1 LKTIE
6 KTRFIDQSRMVST
19 VPSSITWE
27 QLQPGKLDVAF
38 RVFQVGPLTI
48 STRDINLA
56 FHGYAQVAPHRSGV
70 MAVESKTDARW
81 RGSLFDAATL
91 ALGNEVDIRTT
102 GAITLF
108 GIAVDQPELH
118 LTCPGSLDAS
128 NLIEKLA
135 HAKVTNTPVAAA
147 AFRAAIKFV
156 SAHQGGPPPA
166 ATGMLVPMLA
176 TLLDEIDQHAVDR
189 SHCLNRR
196 YAAVRTCE
204 RYMRE
209 HIDETVTLLDLSL
222 ACGMRSRS
230 LINAFEAIMG
240 YSPMDYLKRLRLSA
254 VRSALLRADA
264 RATRVIDLA
273 MDWGFSHM
281 GHFAHDYRIMFGE
294 APSQTLLGD
303 DG

>member
-6 KTRFIDQSRMVST
+6 KTRFIDQSRLVS
-19 VPSSITWE
+19 VIPSSMTWE
-27 QLQPGKLDVAF
+27 QLQPGKLEVAF
-38 RVFQVGPLTI
+38 RVFQVGPLTL
-48 STRDINLA
+48 STRDVNLA
-56 FHGYAQVAPHRSGV
+56 FHGFAQVASHRSGV
-70 MAVESKTDARW
+70 MAVESKTEAHW
-81 RGSLFDAATL
+81 RGSPFDTTTL

-108 GIAVDQPELH
+108 GIAVDQPELRM
-118 LTCPGSLDAS
+118 TCPDSLDAS
-128 NLIEKLA
+128 NLVEKLTRS
-135 HAKVTNTPVAAA
+135 KVTNTPAAAA
-147 AFRAAIKFV
+147 AFRAAIRMV
-156 SAHQGGPPPA
+156 SAHEGGPPPGA
-166 ATGMLVPMLA
+166 SGTLVPLLA

-196 YAAVRTCE
+196 YAAVRSCE

-209 HIDETVTLLDLSL
+209 HIDETVTLLNLSL

-254 VRSALLRADA
+254 VHGALLRADN
-264 RATRVIDLA
+264 RATKVIDVA

-281 GHFAHDYRIMFGE
+281 GHFAHDYRAMFGE
-294 APSQTLLGD
+294 APSQTLCERH
-303 DG
+303 